1 MANGTKGKRKN
12 GNEYIA
18 NPTKMRGDR
27 TMSIEEIKDINK
39 LRQMLKIKID
49 DNKRLYNFCERAGL
63 ELEKHSV
70 YWDGKA
76 KYLVVQAEILNE
88 KYEKLVKTL
97 TEIKEIADNTRD
109 LLYSSCDS
117 IDEADDKL
125 EQILQKCE
133 VLDERK
139 E

>member
-1 MANGTKGKRKN
+1 
-12 GNEYIA
+12 
-18 NPTKMRGDR
+18 MRGVR

-97 TEIKEIADNTRD
+97 TEIKQLLEDALDTDKTNAEQSFDNF
-109 LLYSSCDS
+109 YKA
-117 IDEADDKL
+117 IKL
-125 EQILQKCE
+125 CE
-133 VLDERK
+133 VLDEHN
-139 E
+139 

>member
-1 MANGTKGKRKN
+1 
-12 GNEYIA
+12 
-18 NPTKMRGDR
+18 MRGDR

-97 TEIKEIADNTRD
+97 TEIKEIAN
-109 LLYSSCDS
+109 YSFNLSTS
-117 IDEADDKL
+117 ELMAKL

-133 VLDERK
+133 VLDE
-139 E
+139 